1 MKNNIKL
8 IALDI
13 DGVLSKGM
21 RSTFNYSI
29 LNILA
34 KMNIRAS
41 KDQKYPAVTLIT
53 GRPQPYV
60 EALMQVIKG
69 FVPAVFEQGTGF
81 YDPADYITGRNPELK
96 NTEAFFKM
104 KNKILTE
111 IMQENKEIEMQPG
124 KENTI
129 SLYSK
134 DKTLHSKLKDI
145 ILEKDPEWI
154 NYFDF
159 IYSLNCLNI
168 IPKGFHKGK
177 GIDLLSEKAGI
188 DIKNILGVGD
198 SDVDVPFLE
207 KTGYSAAPAN
217 ASETVK
223 KAADYTASKNYD
235 EGLYEI
241 LDHYSLIP

>member
-34 KMNIRAS
+34 NMNIRAS
-41 KDQKYPAVTLIT
+41 KNSKYPAVTLIT

-60 EALMQVIKG
+60 EALLQVIKG

-81 YDPADYITGRNPELK
+81 YDPAAYITGRNPELK
-96 NTEAFFKM
+96 NTEAFFSM

-111 IMQENKEIEMQPG
+111 VMQENREIEMQPG

-134 DKTLHSKLKDI
+134 NRDVHSKLKEI
-145 ILEKDPEWI
+145 ILEKGPEWI
-154 NYFDF
+154 DYFDF
-159 IYSLNCLNI
+159 INSLNCLNI

-177 GIDLLSEKAGI
+177 GIDLLSEKTGVEI
-188 DIKNILGVGD
+188 SEILGVGD
-198 SDVDVPFLE
+198 SDVDIPFLE
-207 KTGYSAAPAN
+207 KTGYSAAPGN
-217 ASETVK
+217 ASEPVK

-235 EGLYEI
+235 DGLYEI
-241 LDHYSLIP
+241 LNHYSLIP

>member
-1 MKNNIKL
+1 MKNSIKL

-21 RSTFNYSI
+21 KSTFNYTI

-34 KMNIRAS
+34 NMNIRA
-41 KDQKYPAVTLIT
+41 QKNPKHPAVTLIT

-81 YDPADYITGRNPELK
+81 YDPAAYITGRNPELK
-96 NTEAFFKM
+96 NTDAFFRM
-104 KNKILTE
+104 KNKIITE
-111 IMQENKEIEMQPG
+111 IMQENKSIEMQPG

-129 SLYSK
+129 SLYSR
-134 DKTLHSKLKDI
+134 DRDLHSGMKDLV
-145 ILEKDPEWI
+145 LEKNPEWKD
-154 NYFDF
+154 YFDF

-177 GIDLLSEKAGI
+177 GIDLLSEKTGVETA
-188 DIKNILGVGD
+188 NILGVGD
-198 SDVDVPFLE
+198 SDVDIPFLE
-207 KTGYSAAPAN
+207 KTGYSAAPGN
-217 ASETVK
+217 ASDEVK
-223 KAADYTASKNYD
+223 NAADFTASKHYD
-235 EGLYEI
+235 EGLFEI
-241 LDHYSLIP
+241 LDHYSLLP